1 MLPFSGPCAWI
12 PLARLAFSLVPIDA
26 VELRRVTL
34 PLVEPF
40 ATAHGTERVRHLVVV
55 RVLGGHEGWGEC
67 AALSA
72 PTYTEEWADGAAVVL
87 RDHLAPLLLRGGLD
101 ALSVVAGHPMAKASL
116 EMAVL
121 DAELRAAERSLAEH
135 LGATRTRVPSGI
147 ALGLGATLNDVDA
160 AVTAGYRR
168 VKLKVVPGG
177 EDGVRAVRSAHPDL
191 LLQVDA
197 NGAYA
202 GDPSGLARLDD
213 LGLLLIEQPLAAD
226 DLLGHAELAAT
237 LQTPLCLDESI
248 TSLRSLD
255 VALAVGACRAVN
267 LKPGRVGGLG
277 VAVAIHDRGVA
288 AGIDLWCGGMLESG
302 LGRAANV
309 ALAALPGFTL
319 PGDLSPSSRWYEED
333 LTEPVE
339 MVDGELEVPTSPGLG
354 RTPLEDVLRRRTTSV
369 EVVRR
374 G

>member
-1 MLPFSGPCAWI
+1 VG
-12 PLARLAFSLVPIDA
+12 IDA

-40 ATAHGTERVRHLVVV
+40 ATAHGTEHDRHLVVV
-55 RVLGGHEGWGEC
+55 RVLGEHEGWGEC
-67 AALSA
+67 AALSS
-72 PTYTEEWADGAAVVL
+72 PTYTEEWADGAALVL
-87 RDHLAPLLLRGGLD
+87 RDELVPRLLDGGVDALD
-101 ALSVVAGHPMAKASL
+101 AVAGHPMAKASL
-116 EMAVL
+116 EMAAL
-121 DAELRAAERSLAEH
+121 DAELRAAGRSLAEH

-147 ALGLGATLNDVDA
+147 ALGLGASVADVDA
-160 AVTAGYRR
+160 AVAAGYRR
-168 VKLKVVPGG
+168 VKLKVVPGR
-177 EDGVRAVRSAHPDL
+177 EDAVRAARAAHPEL
-191 LLQVDA
+191 PLQVDA

-202 GDPSGLARLDD
+202 GDASGLARLDD

-226 DLLGHAELAAT
+226 DLLGHAELART
-237 LQTPLCLDESI
+237 LRTPLCLDESI
-248 TSLRSLD
+248 TSVRSLD
-255 VALAVGACRAVN
+255 VALAVGACRSVN
-267 LKPGRVGGLG
+267 LKPGRVGGL
-277 VAVAIHDRGVA
+277 AAARAIHDRCVE

-339 MVDGELEVPTSPGLG
+339 MVDGHLEVPTAPGIG
-354 RTPLEDVLRRRTTSV
+354 RTPLDDVLRRRTTSV
-369 EVVRR
+369 ELVRK